1 MKRIFLISLIILL
14 LFSCGC
20 TWFSTGADKVF
31 EKAGMAD
38 RKLEKFLL
46 FKAIDEPCEE
56 NLKHRQG
63 AIEELMVD
71 LEAYRYYL
79 NYLNSVVVPIRNTS
93 NGNIYYKTKCYND
106 GSLVR
111 QICTGER
118 CGSHPYD

>member
-1 MKRIFLISLIILL
+1 MNLKQEKRYLKKRIEGIEGAISVHQ
-14 LFSCGC
+14 
-20 TWFSTGADKVF
+20 D
-31 EKAGMAD
+31 
-38 RKLEKFLL
+38 
-46 FKAIDEPCEE
+46 AIDFHNPCDVEI
-56 NLKHRQG
+56 KCRQEC
-63 AIEELMVD
+63 IEELMVD

-106 GSLVR
+106 GRLVR